1 MADSLTLLDGAGD
14 KDAAATPATPAK
26 GKAPKP
32 PSRRAR
38 RKKMVL
44 VLVLVLVVVLVAALV
59 VGGRMFLRGNAAAST
74 KPVPGAVIQLEPIYV
89 NLLEGR
95 YLKLGLAL
103 QASAAAPKDIDGA
116 RALDAAIAVFSN
128 QAMSDLA
135 DSATRAQLKSEL
147 VTKVAEAYEGQAF
160 DIYFTEFVMQ

>member
-38 RKKMVL
+38 RKNM